1 MVVQLI
7 LDMNYDICVNKSSKF
22 KQLVYSQL
30 TNIRANPITYNPT
43 KDASHLP
50 TLCPK
55 GPNKFVPIRYD
66 MDAGRNAAPS
76 CHFSAPILSIIKMGN
91 DGSSI
96 AIPMFANVIAP
107 KDRIEVVL

>member
-1 MVVQLI
+1 MIIQESSFY
-7 LDMNYDICVNKSSKF
+7 NSSKIN
-22 KQLVYSQL
+22 QLAYSQL

-76 CHFSAPILSIIKMGN
+76 CHFSAFILSIIKMGN

-107 KDRIEVVL
+107 KGKIEVIL